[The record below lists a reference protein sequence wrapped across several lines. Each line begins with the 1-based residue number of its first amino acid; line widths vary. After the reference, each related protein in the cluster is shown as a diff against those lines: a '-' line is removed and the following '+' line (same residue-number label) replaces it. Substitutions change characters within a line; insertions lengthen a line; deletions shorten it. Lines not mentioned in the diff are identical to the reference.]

1 MDADR
6 NTKPLEELL
15 LYIKSL
21 LRLENSDLRVV
32 TNPKFLFDKNLELLQ
47 KYMAGLEIIK
57 SGLEPAVSHVRSSLN
72 VQIGDSNFTYEYLF
86 DIVAHIIHGLDLFNS
101 LRETPKQSFLKDSPS
116 QSQSQSQSQ
125 LQRLVFN
132 RLVPSSINDRYK
144 ELERLIDSKRLATK
158 RYQIT
163 LYEELIEAILRFRH
177 NKEEGKE
184 LSVLFVKLQ
193 KLLNKICKAL
203 SGRSISSLPTNVS
216 GFMSPR
222 HHYHYLPYLR
232 MIISIGQL
240 QHIEITIR
248 DKLIKY
254 LCKSVFVLLP
264 DTHEVVANFIIKML
278 NEHQTITQEQI
289 SVDIKHTPML
299 AEALIFISQHG
310 HISNSIADEIFDL
323 IQHDDSESSPLASS
337 GSALV
342 WPSAQALHH
351 SPSGDYFHRL
361 ASSGSAAA
369 AVQPYSRKRNTTS
382 DSDSDS
388 LGLPDAKK
396 GGANKSKKV
405 RRIYKKRNST
415 KKITRRTRRQRN
427 KKR

>member
-15 LYIKSL
+15 SYIETL
-21 LRLENSDLRVV
+21 LRLENSDRRVV
-32 TNPKFLFDKNLELLQ
+32 TNPKFLFDKNFELLQ

-72 VQIGDSNFTYEYLF
+72 EQIGRSNFTYEYLF

-144 ELERLIDSKRLATK
+144 ELERLIDSKRLAIK

-163 LYEELIEAILRFRH
+163 LYEELIESILRFRH

-193 KLLNKICKAL
+193 QLLYRFCKEL
-203 SGRSISSLPTNVS
+203 SGMSILALPTNVS
-216 GFMSPR
+216 GFMSPL

-232 MIISIGQL
+232 IIISIGQL
-240 QHIEITIR
+240 QHIERTIR

-289 SVDIKHTPML
+289 SVEIKHTPML

-310 HISNSIADEIFDL
+310 HISNSITDEIFDL
-323 IQHDDSESSPLASS
+323 IQHDDSESSPLESS

-342 WPSAQALHH
+342 WPLAQALHH
-351 SPSGDYFHRL
+351 SQSGDDFHRS

-369 AVQPYSRKRNTTS
+369 AVQPSSRKRNTTS
-382 DSDSDS
+382 DSGSDS
-388 LGLPDAKK
+388 LEEPSKK

-405 RRIYKKRNST
+405 RRIYKKGNST
-415 KKITRRTRRQRN
+415 KKITKRTRRQRN